1 MSYAALGAECVG
13 MDVISDPITGLCH
26 CPEGMVR
33 LGTLTAGAGSVANDC
48 VDPDQFKPVATTL
61 PEVVISG
68 AAPRPGGRVV
78 VVTTGAHQPVQL
90 GMLAGWAAILGIGGY
105 GASLIWK
112 ATHRG
117 RS

>member
-33 LGTLTAGAGSVANDC
+33 LGSLTSDAGSVANDC
-48 VDPDQFKPVATTL
+48 VDPTQVANTL
-61 PEVVISG
+61 PEVTISG
-68 AAPRPGGRVV
+68 SAPRPSGRVI

-90 GMLAGWAAILGIGGY
+90 GMMAGWAAILGIGGF
-105 GASLIWK
+105 GVSLIWK
-112 ATHRG
+112 ATHARR